1 MRKMEDD
8 LELKMLR
15 LKKMRELL
23 KSREK
28 QRKEKEEFELNF
40 KDAYE
45 LVKRHLADRGEE
57 VLNAALEQYPE
68 AAKKIVMIIASK
80 IMRGEFS
87 GKITGEMLMQLFEY
101 LGMHIRLE
109 TKILYYRKGE
119 YKSIRDLLR

>member
-1 MRKMEDD
+1 MEDD
-8 LELKMLR
+8 LELEMLR
-15 LKKMRELL
+15 LKKLRELM

-28 QRKEKEEFELNF
+28 QREEKGGMRLSF

-45 LVKRHLADRGEE
+45 LVKKHLADRGEE

-68 AAKKIVMIIASK
+68 AARRIVMIIALK

-101 LGMHIRLE
+101 LGMRVRLE

>member
-1 MRKMEDD
+1 MEDD
-8 LELKMLR
+8 LELEMLR
-15 LKKMRELL
+15 LKKLRELM

-28 QRKEKEEFELNF
+28 RREEKGGMRLSF

-45 LVKRHLADRGEE
+45 LVKKHLADRGEE

-68 AAKKIVMIIASK
+68 AARRIVMIMALK

-101 LGMHIRLE
+101 LGMRVRLE

>member
-1 MRKMEDD
+1 MEDD

-45 LVKRHLADRGEE
+45 LVERHLADRGEE

>member
-1 MRKMEDD
+1 MEDD

-15 LKKMRELL
+15 LKKLRELM
-23 KSREK
+23 KSRER
-28 QRKEKEEFELNF
+28 QRKEKEEIRLSF

-45 LVKRHLADRGEE
+45 LVKKHLANRGEE
-57 VLNAALEQYPE
+57 VLDAALEQYPE
-68 AAKKIVMIIASK
+68 AAKKIVMIIALK

-87 GKITGEMLMQLFEY
+87 GKITGEMLMKLFEY
-101 LGMHIRLE
+101 LGMHVRLE

>member
-1 MRKMEDD
+1 MEDD

-45 LVKRHLADRGEE
+45 LVERHLADRGEE

-101 LGMHIRLE
+101 LGMHVRLE

>member
-1 MRKMEDD
+1 MEDD

-45 LVKRHLADRGEE
+45 LVKKHLADRGEE
-57 VLNAALEQYPE
+57 VLDAALEQYPE
-68 AAKKIVMIIASK
+68 AAKKIVMIIALK

>member
-1 MRKMEDD
+1 MEDD

-28 QRKEKEEFELNF
+28 QRKKKEEFELNF

-45 LVKRHLADRGEE
+45 LVKKHLADRGEE

-68 AAKKIVMIIASK
+68 AAKKIVTIIASK

>member
-1 MRKMEDD
+1 MEDD

-23 KSREK
+23 RSREK
-28 QRKEKEEFELNF
+28 QRKGKEEFELNF

-45 LVKRHLADRGEE
+45 LVKKHLADRGEE

-68 AAKKIVMIIASK
+68 AAKKIIMTIALK

>member
-1 MRKMEDD
+1 MEDD
-8 LELKMLR
+8 LELEMLR
-15 LKKMRELL
+15 LKKLRELM

-28 QRKEKEEFELNF
+28 RREEKGGVRLSF

-45 LVKRHLADRGEE
+45 LVKKHLADRGEE
-57 VLNAALEQYPE
+57 VLDAALEQYPE
-68 AAKKIVMIIASK
+68 AARRIVMIIALK

-101 LGMHIRLE
+101 LGMRVRLE

>member
-1 MRKMEDD
+1 MEDD

-28 QRKEKEEFELNF
+28 QRKEKEECELNF

-45 LVKRHLADRGEE
+45 LVKKHLADRGEE

-68 AAKKIVMIIASK
+68 AAKKIVTIIALK

>member
-1 MRKMEDD
+1 MEDD

-45 LVKRHLADRGEE
+45 LVKKHLADRGEE

-68 AAKKIVMIIASK
+68 AAKKIVTIIALK

>member
-1 MRKMEDD
+1 MEDD

-101 LGMHIRLE
+101 LGMHVRLE